1 MAPRPPKGTP
11 TDSNLHSLAR
21 LFGDAQEVSNQVPPT
36 QIASLKRC
44 LAAGLVE
51 IGPSRKTIRL
61 TPAGIEAVQ
70 KEREDHARRM
80 GPSVVPSVELARAL
94 GVRPNEPITEKALAA
109 KIEAH
114 TQPVA
119 PAKPDAE
126 LIARRAWLVRSV
138 AMVQPGSN
146 AHRAELGGL
155 ADFDRQHP
163 EVVAFEKVPPTEAGG
178 YRVGMRV
185 VHPRMGF
192 GTVAGILPE
201 EPGVHWKRL
210 VIDFDLPAGKQNRH
224 TFHPDHVNHAPANE
238 ATWDRAGLLKE
249 WWRLQNASM
258 AALRSGY
265 RERHHH
271 KEEELRAFE
280 RLHPEIRE
288 AGLQEM
294 SDKEEA
300 DMGNKLRSAARKGLL

>member
-114 TQPVA
+114 TQPA
-119 PAKPDAE
+119 A
-126 LIARRAWLVRSV
+126 S
-138 AMVQPGSN
+138 G
-146 AHRAELGGL
+146 
-155 ADFDRQHP
+155 
-163 EVVAFEKVPPTEAGG
+163 PTEAGG
-178 YRVGMRV
+178 FRVGQRV
-185 VHPRMGF
+185 IHPNMGF
-192 GTVAGILPE
+192 GTVDEILP
-201 EPGVHWKRL
+201 K
-210 VIDFDLPAGKQNRH
+210 D
-224 TFHPDHVNHAPANE
+224 
-238 ATWDRAGLLKE
+238 ATARIYWPPLL
-249 WWRLQNASM
+249 W
-258 AALRSGY
+258 
-265 RERHHH
+265 
-271 KEEELRAFE
+271 
-280 RLHPEIRE
+280 
-288 AGLQEM
+288 
-294 SDKEEA
+294 
-300 DMGNKLRSAARKGLL
+300 